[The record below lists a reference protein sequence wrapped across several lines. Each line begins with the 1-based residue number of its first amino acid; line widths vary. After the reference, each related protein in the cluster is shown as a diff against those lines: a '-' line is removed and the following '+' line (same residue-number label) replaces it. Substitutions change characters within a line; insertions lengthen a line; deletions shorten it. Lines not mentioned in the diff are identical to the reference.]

1 MMEIEELLKNSQ
13 MGSPTFFQLNYFVIG
28 KEPTPQSKMHKCI
41 EEIRDRYKAIKNIK
55 FEIDELKDQNELL
68 SLSLIEVKT
77 SKDYEIRIR
86 QVDRKIDSNIEQIEF
101 LKSKIDSYEKEIKF
115 LKELFDQINERVPL
129 KPWDDYNVQLE
140 YWNAKM
146 TQEINTRAIM
156 GLPADLETIKLIS
169 ALPDQM
175 PIKKQLLSHIEK
187 KTLPKDK

>member
-1 MMEIEELLKNSQ
+1 MIEIEELLKNTQ

-28 KEPTPQSKMHKCI
+28 KEPTPQAKMHKCI
-41 EEIRDRYKAIKNIK
+41 EEIRDRYRAIKNIK
-55 FEIDELKDQNELL
+55 FEIEELKDQNEIM
-68 SLSLIEVKT
+68 SLNLAEIEAK
-77 SKDYEIRIR
+77 KDYEIRIR
-86 QVDRKIDSNIEQIEF
+86 QADRKMDANAEQVEY
-101 LKSKIDSYEKEIKF
+101 LKAKIDSYEKEIKF

-129 KPWDDYNVQLE
+129 KPWDDYSVQLE

-146 TQEINTRAIM
+146 TQEINTRAVM
-156 GLPADLETIKLIS
+156 GLPADLETIKLII

>member
-1 MMEIEELLKNSQ
+1 MEIEELLKNSQ

-55 FEIDELKDQNELL
+55 FEIDELKD
-68 SLSLIEVKT
+68 
-77 SKDYEIRIR
+77 

-156 GLPADLETIKLIS
+156 GLPADLETIKLIA